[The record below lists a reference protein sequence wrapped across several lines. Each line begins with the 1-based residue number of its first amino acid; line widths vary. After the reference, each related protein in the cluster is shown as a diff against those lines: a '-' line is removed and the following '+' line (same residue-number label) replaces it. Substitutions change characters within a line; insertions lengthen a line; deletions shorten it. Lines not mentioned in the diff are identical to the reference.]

1 MNYFIKCI
9 TKKYVTF
16 SGRAVREEFWMFF
29 LFMTI
34 CYAIAIAI
42 DMSSGLWDNEDAI
55 GVFSGILCLVFILPY
70 LAVTVRRFH
79 DINKSGWFVL
89 ITYIPIV
96 GWIGWLIW
104 MCTEGSKAKNRFGK
118 RDIKKK

>member
-1 MNYFIKCI
+1 
-9 TKKYVTF
+9 
-16 SGRAVREEFWMFF
+16 MFF
-29 LFMTI
+29 LFTWI
-34 CYAIAIAI
+34 FYGIGIAL
-42 DMSSGLWDNEDAI
+42 DMSLGLWNSEDAI
-55 GVFSGILCLVFILPY
+55 GIFSGILILVFFFPY

-89 ITYIPIV
+89 ITFIPLL
-96 GWIGWLIW
+96 GWIAWLIW